1 MIIVTNEYG
10 QRVLM
15 PDDLDTQCLVP
26 VCDMDLPEK
35 DRNYYEQV
43 YLANCLSF
51 EDCQKLYVQVERS
64 KDEKAYTGS

>member
-1 MIIVTNEYG
+1 MMIVTNEYG

-26 VCDMDLPEK
+26 VCDMDLPEEE
-35 DRNYYEQV
+35 RNHYELV

-51 EDCQKLYVQVERS
+51 EGCQKMYVQVERP
-64 KDEKAYTGS
+64 KNERVD